1 MVVLSSDNGIFYELP
16 LPGKVTIGRGGNNNI
31 QPDSQ
36 SISKNHAA
44 IVLELNDNGRG
55 ITASVEDYGTF
66 IIFNILLHTKLS
78 F

>member
-16 LPGKVTIGRGGNNNI
+16 VPGKVTIGRGSNNNI

-44 IVLELNDNGRG
+44 IILELKDNGRG
-55 ITASVEDYGTF
+55 IAASVEDYG
-66 IIFNILLHTKLS
+66 I
-78 F
+78 